1 MTRTVVQTL
10 LLVSLLWSSAS
21 AQTVTHLRNL
31 YKKTS
36 TQITEM
42 YNEVTNLDSTY
53 FTDHQGL
60 PFRNITAAILQR
72 GYSASDFASLSAAKA
87 AARDSSSYLIIP
99 RDFSPNAVLSMTSA
113 DSNLV
118 VHDFRYGYLSKTG
131 RESWGFKSAWEVDSL
146 TRFIK
151 AYDSVRTQ
159 GRLSLAEGTWAL
171 DSLHIDRA
179 ISIQGTN
186 ATRIRPVDVSYGGSM
201 LKSSNNTGRDLLTI
215 SAPGVNLSDL
225 TLHGNSRLNGHGVLA
240 SRRPNAS
247 GVITTTL
254 GGYSLRRVNSAFHGG
269 NGIHLRG
276 ADGIILHD
284 IETYGNGGFGI
295 AIVSPSFDSASS
307 AGNTAGGTTNIVL
320 GGRSRANGQGGIL
333 SADQAATLLLG
344 AEAIAD
350 TGYAVWFNDGRS
362 RGGSLWGDFELNVP
376 PRVPNP
382 ILTAVRIDNH
392 NAFMMMN
399 SYVGTKH
406 TFGTFT
412 ADAGTNTTT
421 IVDAALVNYGP
432 NDWLTGSDITNTSR
446 SSARRRI
453 TDYDAATG
461 TLTLASAI
469 TGQTTG
475 DTYIIRKYLNRAIHL
490 DSLSSGI
497 FINNNIDHES
507 DTSMAV
513 TGYAYI
519 TAFNNVN
526 FDPADDVKAIG
537 GATVKWFNYN
547 LSKVDS
553 LSGGDARFTS
563 NTEVQ
568 FITSDSLI
576 LRTTGVT
583 TGISLEALDKV
594 RLVAQDVVQLQ
605 PNADGH
611 VYLFDNAQDEEREDL
626 RIYGDADLNV
636 GSLNRQYIRFAFS
649 SATAN
654 ALTVANSAD
663 SIYFGL
669 ASPML
674 ISGDNQTER
683 RIEFVNH
690 TGGTAIPTPTSG
702 RVSLYSRGD
711 TLYAKD
717 DGGTER
723 SLYAAAGASGD
734 ITDVN
739 AGNGLIGGGTT
750 GSVTLNLNPKL
761 SNQTI
766 AITSDSVHV
775 RDESIGATQL
785 SSTTVTPG
793 SYTAADIT
801 VDADGRITAA
811 ASGAGGSGDITSVG
825 DVASG
830 AAFDGTQGTTL
841 TFNNAGGDATQ
852 AYDGSVIA
860 FSHPITVQASD
871 PADAEAI
878 RLDNAE
884 GIAWE
889 ASPAGTDV
897 TLKVDASEI
906 LQASGAFN
914 ASAITEATNA
924 VPNATDHLGF
934 FAATTSAQL
943 ATVLSDETGSGVS
956 VFGTS
961 PTITTSISQ
970 DGDAADAGY
979 LRLQNAANIAWEAS
993 PAGTDVTLGVDA
1005 SEIIQASATINA
1017 TALTEAN
1024 NAVPNATDHLGFFA
1038 ATTSAQLAGV
1048 VSDETGTGAVV
1059 LAVSPALTGTPT
1071 FANGATSA
1079 GIARILE
1086 DTDDG
1091 SNYTEFTVPA
1101 LAANISYT
1109 LPPDDGDAGEQLQTN
1124 GNGVLT
1130 WEVAG
1135 SGSGISTATARAN
1148 TGWTSNGTTATDT
1161 LARSYILDKANLQV
1175 HFVDAD
1181 NDSVSFV
1188 PQSLY
1193 PINYKDA
1200 TTQLWAVDSTGAMA
1214 LADGVKQ
1221 TFNPNGTTA
1230 GLNFGSQAGNPSS
1243 LANGDVWYNSTTGKL
1258 MGREGGVS
1266 YPIVNDYDPSTT
1278 FAIYDDFITG
1288 SANTSGA
1295 MGSANWQRTIA
1306 TSGTTT
1312 HQDGEAGRPGIMQL
1326 FCANSAGSTA
1336 ALHSHTTS
1344 FKLSGLDYYKG
1355 SVKLSTLGTA
1365 GSNGALYRF
1374 GWADGVATSYPS
1386 NGAWIEFNVDS
1397 SATRWRAITA
1407 SGGTRTITTYTG
1419 STVSATTWYKLEIL
1433 TNSNASS
1440 VDFSVDGTVIATHT
1454 TNIPTSNGI
1463 GALMMAGAVTASA
1476 TKNAVVDY
1484 VLYMQSNLSR

>member
-1 MTRTVVQTL
+1 MKKL
-10 LLVSLLWSSAS
+10 LLAILLVPVLVN
-21 AQTVTHLRNL
+21 AQLQNYLTGSTPKTHRELQGSPTATTRL
-31 YKKTS
+31 DTIIHS
-36 TQITEM
+36 ITI
-42 YNEVTNLDSTY
+42 VLDST
-53 FTDHQGL
+53 
-60 PFRNITAAILQR
+60 ISSLQR
-72 GYSASDFASLSAAKA
+72 YGLNTGNYATIAAGLSD
-87 AARDSSSYLIIP
+87 ARSNRAPLIVP
-99 RDFSPNAVLSMTSA
+99 YDWTGGSPAPTTA
-113 DSNLV
+113 DSNV
-118 VHDFRYGYLSKTG
+118 TIFDYRFGSFGFTG
-131 RESWGFKSAWEVDSL
+131 KRHWGFKSAWEVDSL

-151 AYDSVRTQ
+151 VYDSVRTQ

-186 ATRIRPVDVSYGGSM
+186 ATRIRPVDVAYGGSM

-307 AGNTAGGTTNIVL
+307 AGNTAGGTTNIVF

-382 ILTAVRIDNH
+382 VLTAVRIDNH

-412 ADAGTNTTT
+412 ADVGTNSTT
-421 IVDAALVNYGP
+421 IVDAALVSYGP
-432 NDWLTGSDITNTSR
+432 NDWLTGSDIVNTSR

-475 DTYIIRKYLNRAIHL
+475 DTYIMRKYLNRAIHL

-576 LRTTGVT
+576 LRTTGAT
-583 TGISLEALDKV
+583 TGISLDALDK
-594 RLVAQDVVQLQ
+594 LSIIAKDVVQLQ
-605 PNADGH
+605 PNADSH
-611 VYLFDNAQDEEREDL
+611 VYLFDNAQDEERQDL

-649 SATAN
+649 SATGN

-674 ISGDNQTER
+674 ISGDNETER

-690 TGGTAIPTPTSG
+690 AGGTTIPTPTNG
-702 RVSLYSRGD
+702 RVSLYTRGD

-717 DGGTER
+717 DGGVER

-750 GSVTLNLNPKL
+750 GNVTLNLNPKL
-761 SNQTI
+761 SGQTI
-766 AITSDSVHV
+766 DITSDSVHV
-775 RDESIGATQL
+775 KDASIGATQL
-785 SSTTVTPG
+785 SSTAVTPG
-793 SYTAADIT
+793 SYTSADIT

-852 AYDGSVIA
+852 SYDGSVIA
-860 FSHPITVQASD
+860 LSHPLTVQASD

-914 ASAITEATNA
+914 TGGAITEATNA

-934 FAATTSAQL
+934 FAATTS
-943 ATVLSDETGSGVS
+943 S
-956 VFGTS
+956 
-961 PTITTSISQ
+961 
-970 DGDAADAGY
+970 
-979 LRLQNAANIAWEAS
+979 
-993 PAGTDVTLGVDA
+993 
-1005 SEIIQASATINA
+1005 
-1017 TALTEAN
+1017 
-1024 NAVPNATDHLGFFA
+1024 
-1038 ATTSAQLAGV
+1038 QLAGV
-1048 VSDETGTGAVV
+1048 VSDEVGADGGFLRVEATGASAGNTIVRRASGVWVDSTITGGSGADTTKWYFQSRPNGGLTTIGDKLHVKFIGSGVYPVANGDTLNINVTNLKAQALMFDDFCGGLATSGNVGTLGWSTSSSGTTITAGQTGYSTTSAPCWLEIQNNSGAANNRGQIFLASQTAMVV
-1059 LAVSPALTGTPT
+1059 GGNMRFTARIKLAEVSAGTIFRFGFYDLVTSAVSYPTDGLFAEVNIDSSANWRLVSSNGGTRT
-1071 FANGATSA
+1071 FKNSATAAATSVTTIDIVTNS
-1079 GIARILE
+1079 G
-1086 DTDDG
+1086 
-1091 SNYTEFTVPA
+1091 YTQA
-1101 LAANISYT
+1101 DLYI
-1109 LPPDDGDAGEQLQTN
+1109 
-1124 GNGVLT
+1124 NGVLT
-1130 WEVAG
+1130 TASITTNLPG
-1135 SGSGISTATARAN
+1135 STAE
-1148 TGWTSNGTTATDT
+1148 GT
-1161 LARSYILDKANLQV
+1161 V
-1175 HFVDAD
+1175 HFVE
-1181 NDSVSFV
+1181 
-1188 PQSLY
+1188 QT
-1193 PINYKDA
+1193 KD
-1200 TTQLWAVDSTGAMA
+1200 
-1214 LADGVKQ
+1214 
-1221 TFNPNGTTA
+1221 
-1230 GLNFGSQAGNPSS
+1230 
-1243 LANGDVWYNSTTGKL
+1243 
-1258 MGREGGVS
+1258 
-1266 YPIVNDYDPSTT
+1266 
-1278 FAIYDDFITG
+1278 
-1288 SANTSGA
+1288 TS
-1295 MGSANWQRTIA
+1295 
-1306 TSGTTT
+1306 
-1312 HQDGEAGRPGIMQL
+1312 
-1326 FCANSAGSTA
+1326 
-1336 ALHSHTTS
+1336 
-1344 FKLSGLDYYKG
+1344 
-1355 SVKLSTLGTA
+1355 
-1365 GSNGALYRF
+1365 
-1374 GWADGVATSYPS
+1374 
-1386 NGAWIEFNVDS
+1386 
-1397 SATRWRAITA
+1397 
-1407 SGGTRTITTYTG
+1407 TRTVG
-1419 STVSATTWYKLEIL
+1419 
-1433 TNSNASS
+1433 
-1440 VDFSVDGTVIATHT
+1440 VDFFSYALV
-1454 TNIPTSNGI
+1454 GI
-1463 GALMMAGAVTASA
+1463 
-1476 TKNAVVDY
+1476 
-1484 VLYMQSNLSR
+1484 SR